1 MKIRKTVI
9 PPDPVRGACRSKP
22 WSTAMASKSPSCAS
36 SSKEPCAS
44 VSKKSPSWFS
54 PGAEIRYARGAS
66 DHAGRLRFVPQ
77 PEPLGYG
84 HAVVCARDFVGQDPL
99 LHLVGDRL
107 YIGRPK
113 RAARSIWR
121 KWPKPR
127 RAPSRPCRPPV
138 VGRYHGTGRTTRNGS
153 PFPNG
158 NAFVRGLWP
167 YPTMT
172 GPSAETPSSSTRAT
186 HLSAVWTPAAC
197 NNILR
202 SCIPVLAVQ
211 TKHRLDPVEPVVSDV
226 PTITVPSAL
235 AANAALS
242 GPPRLPISCMPVE
255 AVQRNARQKPLAS
268 RASPTITRLLAEMAV
283 AMLSAPVVSPRSCK
297 SPAGVHWNAWK
308 VAPLASEPL
317 IAAPTA
323 TGACPV
329 PERPNAWV

>member
-9 PPDPVRGACRSKP
+9 PPDPARGACRSKP

-54 PGAEIRYARGAS
+54 PGDEIRYARVAS

-84 HAVVCARDFVGQDPL
+84 HAVVCARDFVGQDPF

-107 YIGRPK
+107 YI
-113 RAARSIWR
+113 
-121 KWPKPR
+121 
-127 RAPSRPCRPPV
+127 SRTEKGCTQHLVEVAEAQACAVSAVPPV

-153 PFPNG
+153 QFPNG
-158 NAFVRGLWP
+158 NALVRGLWP

-172 GPSAETPSSSTRAT
+172 VPSAETPSSSTRAT

-211 TKHRLDPVEPVVSDV
+211 TK
-226 PTITVPSAL
+226 
-235 AANAALS
+235 
-242 GPPRLPISCMPVE
+242 
-255 AVQRNARQKPLAS
+255 Q
-268 RASPTITRLLAEMAV
+268 
-283 AMLSAPVVSPRSCK
+283 
-297 SPAGVHWNAWK
+297 
-308 VAPLASEPL
+308 
-317 IAAPTA
+317 
-323 TGACPV
+323 
-329 PERPNAWV
+329 